1 MHVSDHEKLE
11 LIALA
16 RQKYSSIMS
25 RTNKQNA
32 TWSWL
37 VDVRVFHATVSWKLA
52 CLVGRESVSVLSA
65 QEPHMVYICSYTP

>member
-16 RQKYSSIMS
+16 RQKYSSVMS

-37 VDVRVFHATVSWKLA
+37 VDVRVFQATVSWKLT
-52 CLVGRESVSVLSA
+52 CLWESVSVLSA
-65 QEPHMVYICSYTP
+65 QEPHRVHM